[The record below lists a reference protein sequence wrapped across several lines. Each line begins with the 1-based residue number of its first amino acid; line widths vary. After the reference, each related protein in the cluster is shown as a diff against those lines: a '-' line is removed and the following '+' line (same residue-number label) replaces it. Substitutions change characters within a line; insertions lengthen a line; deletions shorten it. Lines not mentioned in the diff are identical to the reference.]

1 MLKRRNNGSG
11 AKYKIVD
18 VGGSDL
24 SLTKLLEKY
33 FFSKEHYYTSC
44 SVVFTKL
51 HNNSIERYSI
61 VEEQTKDNEEKI
73 GKLDEANELSQQE
86 KIKKSNACYYC
97 NEFVP
102 TYNRDNY
109 EKHVVLSH
117 DGKLAYTS
125 LADLE
130 KNNLKPQ
137 GRSWKV

>member
-1 MLKRRNNGSG
+1 M
-11 AKYKIVD
+11 
-18 VGGSDL
+18 
-24 SLTKLLEKY
+24 SLQI
-33 FFSKEHYYTSC
+33 
-44 SVVFTKL
+44 

-86 KIKKSNACYYC
+86 KIKKSYACYYC

-125 LADLE
+125 LADSRKE
-130 KNNLKPQ
+130 
-137 GRSWKV
+137 